1 MLYVQASNFS
11 LIITDMNYAVVPSQY
26 NKKTLWINLWIYM
39 QSEVTTWSKYYQV
52 ETEKG
57 E

>member
-26 NKKTLWINLWIYM
+26 NKKPLWINLWIYM